1 MRKFIIAATTIAVL
15 AVPAISMVSGYVPHN
30 RVTSLTA
37 STTYDGTS
45 RVHAYTLTRGENHSL
60 TGTASVGSVTPR
72 ETVSGTLHHLKIYI
86 SGTYPNGYRW
96 SYDAPIAGGTGS
108 DSLGMK
114 RNIASTTTKSLVNP
128 ITVKGHHVN
137 NNDSEWGP
145 DSCSGLSS

>member
-1 MRKFIIAATTIAVL
+1 MRKFIIPAPTIAVL
-15 AVPAISMVSGYVPHN
+15 AVPAISMASGYVPHN

-45 RVHAYTLTRGENHSL
+45 YVHAYTLTRGKNHSF
-60 TGTASVGSVTPR
+60 TGTASAGVATPR
-72 ETVSGTLHHLKIYI
+72 ETVSGTLHHSKIYI

-96 SYDAPIAGGTGS
+96 SYDGPIAGGTGS

-114 RNIASTTTKSLVNP
+114 RNIAFTTTKSLVTP
-128 ITVKGHHVN
+128 MTVKGHDVN

-145 DSCSGLSS
+145 DSCLGLRG